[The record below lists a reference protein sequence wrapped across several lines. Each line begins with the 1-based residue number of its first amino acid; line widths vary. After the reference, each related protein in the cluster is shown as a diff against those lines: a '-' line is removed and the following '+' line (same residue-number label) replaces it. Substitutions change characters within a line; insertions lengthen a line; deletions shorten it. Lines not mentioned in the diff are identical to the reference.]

1 MEMSLE
7 HIVEEVK
14 FYIINH
20 NYEEAKRLL
29 ESALKKFPENEEL
42 LYHLGILYEL
52 MFNEEEAVRI
62 YRKILELY
70 PSGKRARDVVER
82 LKKLGEI

>member
-1 MEMSLE
+1 MEMNPEVIL
-7 HIVEEVK
+7 EEVK
-14 FYIINH
+14 FYIMNH
-20 NYEEAKRLL
+20 NYEEARKIL
-29 ESALKKFPENEEL
+29 ESALKRFPENEDL

-52 MFNEEEAVRI
+52 MFMEEEAVRT

-70 PSGKRARDVVER
+70 PNGKRAKDVLEK

>member
-1 MEMSLE
+1 
-7 HIVEEVK
+7 
-14 FYIINH
+14 
-20 NYEEAKRLL
+20 L

-70 PSGKRARDVVER
+70 PSGKRARDVVEK